1 MKRKFKSVLG
11 WILISIGVVIS
22 IILLILVILEN
33 FKTIQPLS
41 DAVIYSL
48 AILGIGISCLGIVLL
63 LYKIETTDEKYNK
76 NNILEKA
83 INSYDLPSFSF
94 NNIPIDNVYI
104 EYIYGITILFK
115 STHTFINLPS
125 LK

>member
-48 AILGIGISCLGIVLL
+48 AP
-63 LYKIETTDEKYNK
+63 
-76 NNILEKA
+76 
-83 INSYDLPSFSF
+83 NS
-94 NNIPIDNVYI
+94 
-104 EYIYGITILFK
+104 T
-115 STHTFINLPS
+115 
-125 LK
+125 